1 MLLTLLPPSRYHAH
15 VAVTAVA
22 PPELKREL
30 KLRDLV
36 LFSFVGV
43 AGTRGAAMAAQ
54 IGPSSIT
61 LWVLAV
67 AFFFVPSAF
76 AIARLSVRFPQTGG
90 LYVWTRETCGEW
102 HGFLCFWIY
111 WLSFAFVFTSALLSS
126 ASMTVYA
133 FGSRWVYRAEDRSFV
148 FGLALI
154 ALILSIGANVIG
166 LRFGKWLDNFGALC
180 AFALCAAIAGT
191 ALLVWMRQGSAT
203 PFDLHLKWDWQR
215 INFFSQM
222 AFALTGL
229 EMAPILAGEIRN
241 PKRDLPL
248 AAGIVAPL
256 ASGYYII
263 GTMALMTII
272 PSTRIS
278 PLHGIAQSAYAAGG
292 ITGWSW
298 ISPVTAILLFFASV
312 GQLSVFGAS
321 AGRLPYA
328 VGVAGLLP
336 PQLSRVHPRWHTPYI
351 SILLFG
357 GLAALFLVLLQA
369 GETLRATYQIMTD
382 MMAISGLLPFLYIF
396 LAAWRCGATW
406 SALSG
411 LIVTGL
417 ALICT
422 VVPTAEVHSVWQ
434 FELKITALTVAFVI
448 SARILYNR
456 SRPAPR

>member
-1 MLLTLLPPSRYHAH
+1 MTGAS
-15 VAVTAVA
+15 
-22 PPELKREL
+22 PELKREL
-30 KLRDLV
+30 GLRDLV

-54 IGPSSIT
+54 MGPGSIT
-61 LWVLAV
+61 LWVLAT
-67 AFFFVPSAF
+67 AFFFIPSAF
-76 AIARLSVRFPQTGG
+76 AIARLSTRFPQTGG
-90 LYVWTRETCGEW
+90 LYIWTRETFGEW

-111 WLSFAFVFTSALLSS
+111 WLGFAFTFTSALLSC

-133 FGSRWVYRAEDRSFV
+133 FGSRWVHLAENRTFV
-148 FGLALI
+148 FALAMAALI
-154 ALILSIGANVIG
+154 VSIGANVIG
-166 LRFGKWLDNFGALC
+166 LKFGKWLDNLGALC
-180 AFALCAAIAGT
+180 TYALCAAIAGT

-203 PFDLHLKWDWQR
+203 VFDLSLKWDWQR

-241 PKRDLPL
+241 PARDLPL
-248 AAGIVAPL
+248 SAAIVSPL

-263 GTMALMTII
+263 ATAALLVIV
-272 PSTRIS
+272 PADRIS

-292 ITGWSW
+292 IMGWSW
-298 ISPVTAILLFFASV
+298 ISPITALLLFFASV

-336 PQLSRVHPRWHTPYI
+336 PALTRVHPRFHTPHV

-357 GLAALFLVLLQA
+357 GLAALFLLLVQA

-382 MMAISGLLPFLYIF
+382 MMAIGGLLPFVYIF
-396 LAAWRCGATW
+396 LAAWRCGGRW
-406 SALSG
+406 SVLAG
-411 LIVTGL
+411 VAVTAIAVL
-417 ALICT
+417 CS
-422 VVPTAEVHSVWQ
+422 VVPTAEVHSVWL
-434 FELKITALTVAFVI
+434 FELKIVALTASLVI

-456 SRPAPR
+456 SRRIAV